1 MEWEKELDAVLDPEL
16 KRQNEAK
23 GHKEALQQVAQR
35 FLDDAVLPA
44 FDALVARLTSKG
56 LKAEIPDS
64 APPTP
69 PLHFVRLDVTWPDDT
84 ELWYSID
91 ADQLT
96 ERGAPTTHTYWRFA
110 GGDQDAAGKPFTK
123 PLVELTT
130 EDVIQHF
137 ISTLAD
143 RPTASA

>member
-16 KRQNEAK
+16 KTQNEAK

-64 APPTP
+64 AP
-69 PLHFVRLDVTWPDDT
+69 LRRR
-84 ELWYSID
+84 SI
-91 ADQLT
+91 LSGWT
-96 ERGAPTTHTYWRFA
+96 
-110 GGDQDAAGKPFTK
+110 
-123 PLVELTT
+123 
-130 EDVIQHF
+130 
-137 ISTLAD
+137 
-143 RPTASA
+143 